1 MNFRNRALTRVSAGF
16 VGLAAAG
23 AFASP
28 VLADEV
34 TDVAVEAVGGSIG
47 HYVGEKPAIFHLI
60 NNSGRDLEDVEFT
73 VDLSGLDDR
82 ITLDSI
88 SSIEDVNLACEGDE
102 NGGVCSVDVLPRTAR
117 IALDFWLV
125 PGDPESILEPGDY
138 GEIRVT
144 VNHPD
149 DEKTDNNSATLPV
162 KIVAKLGA
170 DLSVVALDVDT
181 KVVDYDE
188 DAFPVFGGPLHP
200 GEEGALLYSISNF
213 GNFPVLN
220 GVEITVELPLGVT
233 FSYAEDECE
242 YSDDKRKAV
251 CTYKDLV
258 MVPYDWRED
267 EDPEYPYGYT
277 FWHYV
282 TVYADVEA
290 PVTLGDG
297 VVTAVALEPDF
308 EPEVNVLKAEAEPKL
323 PENVVPLGEKGQE
336 WFGEIDPS
344 DNTDKF
350 RVIVAGTGGGGGGL
364 PVTGAQAGLIGG
376 IGAAVVL
383 AGVVLFLVARR
394 RKVVLV
400 TPSDEKSAE

>member
-23 AFASP
+23 AFVSP
-28 VLADEV
+28 ALADEGI
-34 TDVAVEAVGGSIG
+34 DVAVEAVGGSIG
-47 HYVGEKPAIFHLI
+47 YMVGEKPAIFHLI
-60 NNSGRDLEDVEFT
+60 NNSDRDLEDVEFS

-82 ITLDSI
+82 IAFDSI

-102 NGGVCSVDVLPRTAR
+102 DSGVCAVDVLPRGAR

-125 PGDPESILEPGDY
+125 PADPESVLEAGDY

-144 VNHPD
+144 VNHPG

-162 KIVAKLGA
+162 KIENKLGA

-188 DAFPVFGGPLHP
+188 DEFPVFGGPLHP
-200 GEEGALLYSISNF
+200 GEEGALLYTISNF
-213 GNFPVLN
+213 GNLPVFA
-220 GVEITVELPLGVT
+220 GVQITVELPEGVT
-233 FSYAEDECE
+233 FSYTEDECE
-242 YSDDKRKAV
+242 YSDDNRKAV

-258 MVPYDWRED
+258 MIPYDWREH
-267 EDPEYPYGYT
+267 EDIEYSYGYI
-277 FWHYV
+277 FWNYV
-282 TVYADVEA
+282 TVDADVEA
-290 PVTLGDG
+290 PVTLADG
-297 VVTAVALEPDF
+297 VVTAVALEPELSVF
-308 EPEVNVLKAEAEPKL
+308 KAGAEPKL
-323 PENVVPLGEKGQE
+323 PKNVVPLAQKGQE

-350 RVIVAGTGGGGGGL
+350 RVIVAGAGGGGGGL

-383 AGVVLFLVARR
+383 AGVVLFLIARR

-400 TPSDEKSAE
+400 TPGDEKSAE